1 MRTDTRRSLSSLSDS
16 NSEQPSPDCSVI
28 LCRACDLAVSRRAL
42 PSGVRAICPRCQ
54 TPLYDTPYCAV
65 DGVLAMCIAALILY
79 IPAMLLPVLEMH
91 FIGSVR
97 TTTVWQGALAV
108 AEQGYW
114 VVALAVLIGA
124 VVGPGLLISSV
135 LAQMVIIKNRLYRF
149 NSGRKFFVLLLR
161 YHQLLSQMSMLEIY
175 VISFLV
181 TSFQLSDFADVYFGM
196 GTFCFTML
204 FLVVL
209 FMLREYKLEHMWSY
223 LNEGE

>member
-1 MRTDTRRSLSSLSDS
+1 MRTDTRGNPPSRLDS
-16 NSEQPSPDCSVI
+16 HHKQLNPDCSVV
-28 LCRACDLAVSRRAL
+28 LCRACDLAISRRAL
-42 PSGVRAICPRCQ
+42 PSGVKALCPRCQ
-54 TPLYDTPYCAV
+54 TPLYDTPYCAI

-79 IPAMLLPVLEMH
+79 VPAMLLPVLEMH

-108 AEQGYW
+108 ADQGYW
-114 VVALAVLIGA
+114 VVGLAVLVGA
-124 VVGPGLLISSV
+124 VIGPGMLLSSI
-135 LAQMVIIKNRLYRF
+135 LAQMIIIKTRLYH
-149 NSGRKFFVLLLR
+149 SKTGRKLFVLLLR

>member
-1 MRTDTRRSLSSLSDS
+1 MDTRGNDDS
-16 NSEQPSPDCSVI
+16 PSHYNRNSASPNCALV

-42 PSGVRAICPRCQ
+42 PSGVRAICPRCK
-54 TPLYDTPYCAV
+54 TPLYDTPYCAI

-108 AEQGYW
+108 ADQGYW
-114 VVALAVLIGA
+114 VVGLAVLIGA
-124 VVGPGLLISSV
+124 VVGPGLLITSIF
-135 LAQMVIIKNRLYRF
+135 AQMLIIKTHYYRRP
-149 NSGRKFFVLLLR
+149 SGRRILVVLLR
-161 YHQLLSQMSMLEIY
+161 YHKLLSQLSMLEIY

-204 FLVVL
+204 FLIVL
-209 FMLREYKLEHMWSY
+209 FMLREYKLEHMWGY
-223 LNEGE
+223 LNEFE